1 MIFSFRLFNGKPGWR
16 LGILLALLLLTGLAE
31 RSGVSVNL
39 PFLRKNIGGSD
50 ETLSRQIDGLFNLLG
65 PSTTGPCILT
75 LLMIFFSSELRWL
88 LIDFPDNCRR
98 SVDVPICNFR
108 GRNDQKLEGDLVFT
122 DRIKDVPW
130 LMATY
135 QEVWNGS

>member
-75 LLMIFFSSELRWL
+75 LLMIFFSSERRWL

-98 SVDVPICNFR
+98 SVDVPLCASY
-108 GRNDQKLEGDLVFT
+108 GRNDQKSEGDVAFTGRGGGVPELVA
-122 DRIKDVPW
+122 
-130 LMATY
+130 MY
-135 QEVWNGS
+135 QELWNRS